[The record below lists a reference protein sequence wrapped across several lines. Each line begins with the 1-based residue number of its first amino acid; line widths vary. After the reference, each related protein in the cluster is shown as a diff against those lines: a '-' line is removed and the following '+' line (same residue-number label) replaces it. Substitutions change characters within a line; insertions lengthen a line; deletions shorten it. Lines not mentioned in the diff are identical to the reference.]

1 MKFRRTK
8 YKIHDPDTLR
18 LKRRLPGFSN
28 PFIRL
33 SNVHGPEK
41 FEPGAQKAK
50 RQLSKL
56 LNNGKCPISIN
67 VEARDKFNR
76 ALVTLK
82 CNRRN
87 VNKAMRNLGY

>member
-41 FEPGAQKAK
+41 FESGAAKAK
-50 RQLSKL
+50 RELSKL
-56 LNNGKCPISIN
+56 LNNGKCPINIR
-67 VEARDKFNR
+67 VDARDKFNR

-82 CNRRN
+82 CNRMN
-87 VNKAMRNLGY
+87 INKAMKNLGY